1 MDPLSVS
8 ASIFGIVAAAA
19 QVSGLLATFINSTK
33 DASNSARGVLMEITD
48 IRVCLDQLGGFLLG
62 TQEAPKSRTSL
73 IMIEQVII
81 VLTDCVTIFSEL
93 EQTLEML
100 KTDQPMRV
108 IDKLKWTMKD
118 TVISK
123 ILLRLQASKASL
135 NLMLITLTW

>member
-8 ASIFGIVAAAA
+8 ASIFGLVAAAA
-19 QVSGLLATFINSTK
+19 QISGLLKTFVNSTNE
-33 DASNSARGVLMEITD
+33 ASNSAKGILVEITD
-48 IRVCLDQLGGFLLG
+48 IRVCLNQLGGFLLG
-62 TQEAPKSRTSL
+62 TQDAPRSRTSL

-93 EQTLEML
+93 EQTLDML

-108 IDKLKWTMKD
+108 IDKVKWVMKESK
-118 TVISK
+118 ISK

-135 NLMLITLTW
+135 NLMLTTLTW